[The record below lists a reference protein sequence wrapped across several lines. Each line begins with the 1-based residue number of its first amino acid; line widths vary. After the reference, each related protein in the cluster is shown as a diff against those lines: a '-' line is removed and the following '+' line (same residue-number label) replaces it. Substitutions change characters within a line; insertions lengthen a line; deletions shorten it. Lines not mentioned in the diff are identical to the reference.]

1 MLVLKIRNH
10 KFWILFSFST
20 SPCSLTESSAWP
32 ASSSWCFC
40 YERLNKW
47 MVLRLIFFSQ
57 FTINKLSWN
66 FIRKYLYDIISFLF
80 PALFKKMEEKE
91 VQTEVKNPESKNTSN
106 TITVS
111 TQCKVCKFDFT
122 ESTIFKHVS
131 HNTFCNEGYSNDEIQ
146 AFKSWKNQRDQL
158 IRKQKHDPAK
168 RRERYLRDKAKKFSC
183 SYR

>member
-1 MLVLKIRNH
+1 
-10 KFWILFSFST
+10 
-20 SPCSLTESSAWP
+20 
-32 ASSSWCFC
+32 
-40 YERLNKW
+40 
-47 MVLRLIFFSQ
+47 
-57 FTINKLSWN
+57 
-66 FIRKYLYDIISFLF
+66 
-80 PALFKKMEEKE
+80 MEEKE